1 VSPSAWA
8 ASPGSNP
15 WCPADGARR
24 SPPSRTF
31 VSPRAWIGGVRGY
44 PVVVVSYPGAQE
56 YLPET
61 REVPA
66 LAAAARACR
75 GCDLYKAADR
85 TVFGAGPESARMLLV
100 GEQPGD
106 QEDRAGEPFVG
117 PAGYLLDKA
126 LEQAGVDRGSVY
138 VTNAVKHFRFDRSAN
153 GKRRIHKKPSGGQIA
168 ACRPWLLAELEAI
181 RPEVVVCLGASAAQA
196 LLGNGFRLTEH
207 RGEVLRLPDEIRGG
221 HDPSVV
227 VTIHPSAVLRARSDR
242 DDALRSLV
250 GDLRRAARSGQ

>member
-1 VSPSAWA
+1 M
-8 ASPGSNP
+8 
-15 WCPADGARR
+15 
-24 SPPSRTF
+24 
-31 VSPRAWIGGVRGY
+31 SPRAWIGGVRGY
-44 PVVVVSYPGAQE
+44 LVVVVSYPGAQE

-61 REVPA
+61 RAVPA
-66 LAAAARACR
+66 LAAAARGCR

-85 TVFGAGPESARMLLV
+85 TVFGSGPESARMLLV

-196 LLGNGFRLTEH
+196 LLGHGFRLTEH
-207 RGEVLRLPDEIRGG
+207 RGEVLRLPDEVRGEQ
-221 HDPSVV
+221 DPSVV
-227 VTIHPSAVLRARSDR
+227 VTIHPSAVLRARSNR

-250 GDLRRAARSGQ
+250 GDLRRAAGLGQ

>member
-1 VSPSAWA
+1 MAPRKTPPRP
-8 ASPGSNP
+8 ASPDDAGIEPSKENLDHCRRCELWEHATQGVP
-15 WCPADGARR
+15 GEGPPGAR
-24 SPPSRTF
+24 
-31 VSPRAWIGGVRGY
+31 V
-44 PVVVVSYPGAQE
+44 
-56 YLPET
+56 
-61 REVPA
+61 
-66 LAAAARACR
+66 
-75 GCDLYKAADR
+75 
-85 TVFGAGPESARMLLV
+85 LLV

-126 LEQAGVDRGSVY
+126 LEQAGVDRGSGY